1 MEDEHPKPKFSFRW
15 PVSRLARAA
24 QLFGMGWSLEEIA
37 EDPFVSS
44 SPRRVRS
51 ALKRAKI
58 FIEDAPLPGRY
69 RLDLP
74 RKHSEVWRLAAA
86 RRHTTTEALLRKIAE
101 VLAEEPNY
109 IDNIIDDGR

>member
-1 MEDEHPKPKFSFRW
+1 MDEDYPKPKFSFRW
-15 PVSRLARAA
+15 PIQRLARAA

-37 EDPFVSS
+37 EDPLVMS
-44 SPRRVRS
+44 SPRRVRA

-69 RLDLP
+69 RLDLA

-86 RRHTTTEALLRKIAE
+86 RRHTTAEALLRRIAE
-101 VLAEEPNY
+101 IMADEPTY
-109 IDNIIDDGR
+109 IENILDDGR